1 MAIQVYNTLTRR
13 KEPFQPLEDGVVRM
27 YVCGPTVYDKAHLGH
42 AMSVMV
48 YDIIRRY
55 LEYRGYTVRHVM
67 NYTDVD
73 DKIIR
78 RARELG
84 EDPMALAEHYIEE
97 FERHIRELG
106 LLQPHVKPRVS
117 QEIPWIVR
125 IVEGLIE
132 KNFAY
137 VLEGG
142 DVYFHVP
149 QKPDYGK
156 LSGRR
161 LEDLQEGFRI
171 EPDPRK
177 KHPADFALW
186 KAAKPGE
193 PSWDSPWGPGRPGWH
208 IECSAMNLHHLGE
221 QIDIHGGGQDL
232 IFPHHENEIAQ
243 SEAYTGKAPF
253 VRYWLHNGLLM
264 VGDTKMAKSEG
275 NFVTIDD
282 FLKEHEADVLRM
294 MVLQSHYRR
303 PLLFNEATVHQAE
316 AALER
321 LRGGMRPAFPQAPGL
336 DAARVHELN
345 HRAEEARRTFEEAMD
360 DDFNTPAA
368 LAALFTLVRH
378 INQARD
384 AGATDAQLRKAQATL
399 LELAGVFGLTL
410 TPEGPATGDIAPFV
424 DLLLEVRQELRR
436 QKMWA
441 LADRIR
447 DGLARLGIQVED
459 TPHGTVWRR
468 KS

>member
-1 MAIQVYNTLTRR
+1 MALQVYNTLTRK
-13 KEPFQPLEDGVVRM
+13 KEPFEPREPGIVRM

-42 AMSVMV
+42 AMSVVV
-48 YDIIRRY
+48 YDVIRRY

-84 EDPMALAEHYIEE
+84 VSPMDLAEHYIQE
-97 FERHIRELG
+97 FERHMRELG
-106 LLQPHVKPRVS
+106 LMQPHVKPRVS
-117 QEIPWIVR
+117 QEIPWILRV
-125 IVEGLIE
+125 VEGLIE
-132 KNFAY
+132 KGHAY
-137 VLEGG
+137 VLENG

-149 QKPDYGK
+149 SKPDYGK
-156 LSGRR
+156 LSGRS
-161 LEDLQEGFRI
+161 LDELVEGYRI

-193 PSWDSPWGPGRPGWH
+193 PAWDAPWGTGRPGWH

-221 QIDIHGGGQDL
+221 QLDIHGGGQDL

-243 SEAYTGKAPF
+243 SESYTGRAPF

-264 VGDTKMAKSEG
+264 VGESKMAKSEK

-282 FLKEHEADVLRM
+282 FLKEHEADVFRM

-303 PLLFNEATVHQAE
+303 PLAFSDATVQQAE
-316 AALER
+316 AALAR
-321 LRGGMRPAFPQAPGL
+321 LRGGMKPANPQAPGL
-336 DAARVHELN
+336 DAGPAAELQYQ
-345 HRAEEARRTFEEAMD
+345 AQEARQAFIAAMD
-360 DDFNTPAA
+360 DDFNTPEA

-378 INQARD
+378 INKARE
-384 AGATDAQLRKAQATL
+384 AGATDAQLQPAQEVL
-399 LELAGVFGLTL
+399 LELGGVLGL
-410 TPEGPATGDIAPFV
+410 
-424 DLLLEVRQELRR
+424 DLLPKAGAVDVQPFIELLLDVREELRKQR
-436 QKMWA
+436 LWP

-447 DGLARLGIQVED
+447 DRLAELGVRVED
-459 TPHGTVWRR
+459 TPAGPRWYLG
-468 KS
+468 

>member
-1 MAIQVYNTLTRR
+1 MALQVYNTLTRQ
-13 KEPFQPLEDGVVRM
+13 KEPFEPLEPGFVRM

-42 AMSVMV
+42 AMSVVV
-48 YDIIRRY
+48 YDVIRRY
-55 LEYRGYTVRHVM
+55 LEYRGYAVRHVM

-84 EDPMALAEHYIEE
+84 VDPMELAEHYIQE
-97 FERHIRELG
+97 FERHMRQLG
-106 LLQPHVKPRVS
+106 LRQPHVKPRVS
-117 QEIPWIVR
+117 QEIPWIIRV
-125 IVEGLIE
+125 VEGLIA
-132 KNFAY
+132 KGYAY
-137 VLEGG
+137 VLENG
-142 DVYFHVP
+142 DVYFHAP
-149 QKPDYGK
+149 KKPDYGK

-161 LEDLQEGFRI
+161 LEDLHEGFRI

-193 PSWDSPWGPGRPGWH
+193 PFWESPWGPGRPGWH
-208 IECSAMNLHHLGE
+208 IECSAMNLHHLGD
-221 QIDIHGGGQDL
+221 QLDIHGGGQDL

-243 SEAYTGKAPF
+243 SESYTGKMPF

-264 VGDTKMAKSEG
+264 VGDTKMAKSEK

-282 FLKEHEADVLRM
+282 FLRDHEADVFRM

-303 PLLFNEATVHQAE
+303 PLAFSDETVQQAE

-321 LRGGMRPAFPQAPGL
+321 LRSGMKPANPDASGL
-336 DAARVHELN
+336 DSGPAHELM
-345 HRAEEARRTFEEAMD
+345 HQAEEARRAFEEAMD
-360 DDFNTPAA
+360 DDFNTPEA

-378 INQARD
+378 INRARE
-384 AGATDAQLRKAQATL
+384 AGATDAQLQPAQMTL
-399 LELAGVFGLTL
+399 LELAGVFGLDL
-410 TPEGPATGDIAPFV
+410 LPKGPAMDIKPFV
-424 DLLLEVRQELRR
+424 DLLLEVREDLRK
-436 QKMWA
+436 QKLWP

-447 DGLARLGIQVED
+447 DRLAELGIQVED
-459 TPHGTVWRR
+459 TPSGPRWFP
-468 KS
+468 K